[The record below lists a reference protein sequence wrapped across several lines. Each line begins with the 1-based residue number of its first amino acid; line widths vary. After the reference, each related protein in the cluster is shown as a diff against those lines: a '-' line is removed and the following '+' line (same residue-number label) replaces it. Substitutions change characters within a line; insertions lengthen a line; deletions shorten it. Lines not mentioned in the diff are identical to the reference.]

1 MLNIE
6 NIDEKYYKVVI
17 QIDIDKE
24 QFDAQNNWE
33 KQLILADIIYN
44 LAEDNELDFQMI
56 DKSQKALW
64 KEEI

>member
-1 MLNIE
+1 MSE
-6 NIDEKYYKVVI
+6 YRVVI

-24 QFDAQNNWE
+24 QFDAQNNLE
-33 KQLILADIIYN
+33 KQWILADIIYN
-44 LAEDNELDFQMI
+44 LAEDNELDFQLI

>member
-1 MLNIE
+1 MSE
-6 NIDEKYYKVVI
+6 YKVVI
-17 QIDIDKE
+17 QIDINKE